1 MVAFAL
7 FFVPEVVAV
16 LTLAKRFPDEGG
28 LYTWAD
34 RQFGHTHGFISG
46 WYYWT
51 GNLFYFPM
59 QLVYLAGVL
68 AYAAQGAN
76 SPLVDDKTFVAL
88 VALGWLALVTLL
100 NFVGLGVGKWLPNVG
115 AVCTAV
121 TAILI
126 ASAGVAAWQS
136 GAAAPPRPDLPSAGE
151 VFSGLSV
158 MCFAFMGV
166 ELASTMGSEIKHPE
180 RDLPRA
186 AMAAGALTLGIY
198 VSVTWALQQLLPPGD
213 IGVIEGILQG
223 VDLGVRRLDFEW
235 LATPLAIVMAVSL
248 AGGLAAWYAGST
260 RIPFVAGF
268 NDALPAALGRVH
280 PRWGSP
286 YVALL
291 TQGALTIGFI
301 AVTMWGSSVRE
312 GYQVLLKSSVIT
324 TLIPF
329 SYMFAGLI
337 RLDGEPAWKRAAG
350 VVGLLVSVAGH
361 DRGLRAGRRRD
372 QRRLVR
378 GEAAGRLAP
387 AACGGPGVLR
397 TRPAPRPPHR
407 LSRPRALITSI
418 SISVNGSA
426 RTPRARV
433 RAARLVVPATASR
446 QPRPH
451 STGWADGRARAWRPR
466 RACSWPRTR
475 AARRSR

>member
-1 MVAFAL
+1 MIARAPNLPRTLTFRDLLLFKLVAIVNLSLLTPSAGLGRPALWLWAVAFVL

-16 LTLAKRFPDEGG
+16 LTLAKRFPEEGG

-34 RQFGHTHGFISG
+34 RQFGPAHGFISG

-68 AYAAQGAN
+68 AYAAQGTDN
-76 SPLVDDKTFVAL
+76 GLVDDKTFVAL
-88 VALGWLALVTLL
+88 VALGWLALVTAI

-115 AVCTAV
+115 AVCTAF
-121 TAILI
+121 TALLI
-126 ASAGVAAWQS
+126 AGAGVAAWQS
-136 GAAAPPRPDLPSAGE
+136 GASAPLRPDLPSAGE
-151 VFSGLSV
+151 ILSGLSV
-158 MCFAFMGV
+158 MSFAFMGV
-166 ELASTMGSEIKHPE
+166 ELASTMGGEIKRPE

-198 VSVTWALQQLLPPGD
+198 VLVTWALQQLLPPGD

-223 VDLGVRRLDFEW
+223 VDLGVHRLGLER

-260 RIPFVAGF
+260 RIPFVASF
-268 NDALPAALGRVH
+268 NEALPSALGRVH

-291 TQGALTIGFI
+291 TQGALTIAFI

-312 GYQVLLKSSVIT
+312 GYQVLLKSSVVT

-329 SYMFAGLI
+329 SYMFLGLI
-337 RLDGEPAWKRAAG
+337 RLDAVPAWKRAAG
-350 VVGLLVSVAGH
+350 AVGLLVSVAGMIASFVPGG
-361 DRGLRAGRRRD
+361 DVTSVARYEVKLLAGSLLPLAVGL
-372 QRRLVR
+372 
-378 GEAAGRLAP
+378 
-387 AACGGPGVLR
+387 VLF
-397 TRPAPRPPHR
+397 A
-407 LSRPRALITSI
+407 
-418 SISVNGSA
+418 
-426 RTPRARV
+426 RARRAV
-433 RAARLVVPATASR
+433 RR
-446 QPRPH
+446 
-451 STGWADGRARAWRPR
+451 G
-466 RACSWPRTR
+466 
-475 AARRSR
+475 

>member
-1 MVAFAL
+1 MSERAPDLPRTLTFRDLVLFKLVAIVNVSLLTPSAGLGRPALWLWVVAFVL

-16 LTLAKRFPDEGG
+16 LTLAKRFPEEGG

-76 SPLVDDKTFVAL
+76 SPLVDDKTFVVL

-115 AVCTAV
+115 AVCTAF

-126 ASAGVAAWQS
+126 ASAGVVAWQS
-136 GAAAPPRPDLPSAGE
+136 GASAPLRPDLPSAGE
-151 VFSGLSV
+151 IFSGLSV

-186 AMAAGALTLGIY
+186 AMAAGALTLAVY

-223 VDLGVRRLDFEW
+223 VDLGVRRLQIEW

-268 NDALPAALGRVH
+268 NNALPAALGRVH

-301 AVTMWGSSVRE
+301 AVMMWGSSVRE

-350 VVGLLVSVAGH
+350 VVGLLVSVAGMIAAFVPGN
-361 DRGLRAGRRRD
+361 DVTNVGWYEVKLLGGSLLPLAAGLAFFAHARRR
-372 QRRLVR
+372 
-378 GEAAGRLAP
+378 ARLA
-387 AACGGPGVLR
+387 A
-397 TRPAPRPPHR
+397 
-407 LSRPRALITSI
+407 
-418 SISVNGSA
+418 SVSPE
-426 RTPRARV
+426 R
-433 RAARLVVPATASR
+433 
-446 QPRPH
+446 
-451 STGWADGRARAWRPR
+451 
-466 RACSWPRTR
+466 
-475 AARRSR
+475 

>member
-1 MVAFAL
+1 MRPPDLPRTLTFRDLLLFKLVAIVNVSLLTPSAGLGRPALWLWVVAFAI

-16 LTLAKRFPDEGG
+16 LTLAKRFPEEGG

-68 AYAAQGAN
+68 AYAARGAN
-76 SPLVDDKTFVAL
+76 SPLVDDKTFVVL
-88 VALGWLALVTLL
+88 VALGWLALVTLI
-100 NFVGLGVGKWLPNVG
+100 NVVGLGVGKWLPNVG
-115 AVCTAV
+115 AVCTAF
-121 TAILI
+121 TAMPDRQRRRG
-126 ASAGVAAWQS
+126 GVAIGRV
-136 GAAAPPRPDLPSAGE
+136 GAAPAGPALGRRDLLGPERDVVRLHGRRTRVDDGE
-151 VFSGLSV
+151 RNR
-158 MCFAFMGV
+158 A
-166 ELASTMGSEIKHPE
+166 PE

-186 AMAAGALTLGIY
+186 AMAAGALTLAVY

-213 IGVIEGILQG
+213 IGAIEGILQG
-223 VDLGVRRLDFEW
+223 VDLGVRRLHLEW

-268 NDALPAALGRVH
+268 NHALPAALGRVH

-286 YVALL
+286 HVALL

-301 AVTMWGSSVRE
+301 AVMMWGSSVRE

-350 VVGLLVSVAGH
+350 VLGLLVSVAGMIAAFVPGN
-361 DRGLRAGRRRD
+361 DVD
-372 QRRLVR
+372 QRRLV
-378 GEAAGRLAP
+378 
-387 AACGGPGVLR
+387 
-397 TRPAPRPPHR
+397 PR
-407 LSRPRALITSI
+407 
-418 SISVNGSA
+418 
-426 RTPRARV
+426 
-433 RAARLVVPATASR
+433 
-446 QPRPH
+446 
-451 STGWADGRARAWRPR
+451 
-466 RACSWPRTR
+466 
-475 AARRSR
+475 

>member
-1 MVAFAL
+1 MLPPDLPRTLTFRDLLLFKLVAIVNLSLLTPSAGLGRPALWLWAVAFVL

-16 LTLAKRFPDEGG
+16 LTLAKRFPEEGG

-34 RQFGHTHGFISG
+34 RQFGPAHGFISG

-68 AYAAQGAN
+68 AYAAQGTN
-76 SPLVDDKTFVAL
+76 NGLVDDKAFVAL
-88 VALGWLALVTLL
+88 VALGWIALVTLI
-100 NFVGLGVGKWLPNVG
+100 NFVGLGVGKWLPNAG
-115 AVCTAV
+115 AVCTAF
-121 TAILI
+121 TALLI
-126 ASAGVAAWQS
+126 AGAGVAAWQS

-151 VFSGLSV
+151 IFSGLSV
-158 MCFAFMGV
+158 MAFAFMGV
-166 ELASTMGSEIKHPE
+166 ELASTMGGEIKHPE

-186 AMAAGALTLGIY
+186 AMAAGALTLAVY

-223 VDLGVRRLDFEW
+223 VDLGVRRLGLER

-268 NDALPAALGRVH
+268 NGALPAALGRVH

-286 YVALL
+286 YVALF
-291 TQGALTIGFI
+291 TQGALTIAFI

-312 GYQVLLKSSVIT
+312 GYQVLLKSSVVT

-350 VVGLLVSVAGH
+350 AVGLLVSVAGMIAAFVPGN
-361 DRGLRAGRRRD
+361 DVTNAGWYEVKLLGGSLLPLAVGLAFFARARRR
-372 QRRLVR
+372 
-378 GEAAGRLAP
+378 
-387 AACGGPGVLR
+387 
-397 TRPAPRPPHR
+397 
-407 LSRPRALITSI
+407 
-418 SISVNGSA
+418 
-426 RTPRARV
+426 
-433 RAARLVVPATASR
+433 ARL
-446 QPRPH
+446 
-451 STGWADGRARAWRPR
+451 TGSVGPER
-466 RACSWPRTR
+466 
-475 AARRSR
+475 

>member
-1 MVAFAL
+1 MRPPDLPRTLTFRDLLLFKLVAIVNVSLLTPSAGLGRPALWLWVVAFAL

-34 RQFGHTHGFISG
+34 RQFGPTHGFISG

-76 SPLVDDKTFVAL
+76 SPLVDDKTFVVL
-88 VALGWLALVTLL
+88 VALGWLALVTLI

-115 AVCTAV
+115 AVCTAF

-126 ASAGVAAWQS
+126 ASAGVVAWQS
-136 GAAAPPRPDLPSAGE
+136 GASAPLRPDLPSAGE
-151 VFSGLSV
+151 IFSGLSV
-158 MCFAFMGV
+158 MSFAFMGV

-186 AMAAGALTLGIY
+186 AMAAGALTLAVY

-223 VDLGVRRLDFEW
+223 VDLGVRRLHLEW

-268 NDALPAALGRVH
+268 NNALPAALGRVH

-286 YVALL
+286 HVALL

-301 AVTMWGSSVRE
+301 AVMMWGSSVRE

-350 VVGLLVSVAGH
+350 VLGLLVSVAGMIAAFVPGN
-361 DRGLRAGRRRD
+361 DVTNVGWY
-372 QRRLVR
+372 
-378 GEAAGRLAP
+378 EAKLLA
-387 AACGGPGVLR
+387 
-397 TRPAPRPPHR
+397 
-407 LSRPRALITSI
+407 
-418 SISVNGSA
+418 GSA
-426 RTPRARV
+426 MPLAVGLVLFVRARRHAGSPS
-433 RAARLVVPATASR
+433 RA
-446 QPRPH
+446 
-451 STGWADGRARAWRPR
+451 
-466 RACSWPRTR
+466 
-475 AARRSR
+475 

>member
-1 MVAFAL
+1 MRPPDLPRTLTFRDLLLFKLVAIVNVSLLTPSAGLGRPALWLWVVAFAI

-16 LTLAKRFPDEGG
+16 LTLAKRFPEEGG

-76 SPLVDDKTFVAL
+76 SPLVDDKTFVVL
-88 VALGWLALVTLL
+88 VALGWLALVTLI
-100 NFVGLGVGKWLPNVG
+100 NVVGLGVGKWLPNVG
-115 AVCTAV
+115 AVCTAF

-126 ASAGVAAWQS
+126 ASAGVVAWQS
-136 GAAAPPRPDLPSAGE
+136 GASAPPRPDLPSAGE
-151 VFSGLSV
+151 IFSGLSV
-158 MCFAFMGV
+158 MSFAFMGV

-186 AMAAGALTLGIY
+186 AMAAGALTLAVY

-213 IGVIEGILQG
+213 IGAIEGILQG
-223 VDLGVRRLDFEW
+223 VDLGVRRLHLEW

-268 NDALPAALGRVH
+268 NHALPAALGRVH

-286 YVALL
+286 HVALL

-301 AVTMWGSSVRE
+301 AVMMWGSSVRE

-350 VVGLLVSVAGH
+350 VLGLLVSVAGMIAAFVPGN
-361 DRGLRAGRRRD
+361 DVTNVGWYEVKLLGGSLLPLAAGLAFFAHARRR
-372 QRRLVR
+372 
-378 GEAAGRLAP
+378 A
-387 AACGGPGVLR
+387 
-397 TRPAPRPPHR
+397 
-407 LSRPRALITSI
+407 
-418 SISVNGSA
+418 
-426 RTPRARV
+426 
-433 RAARLVVPATASR
+433 
-446 QPRPH
+446 
-451 STGWADGRARAWRPR
+451 R
-466 RACSWPRTR
+466 RAVSVGPER
-475 AARRSR
+475 

>member
-1 MVAFAL
+1 MSERAPDLPRTLTFRDLLLFKLVAIVNLSLLTPTAGLGHPALWLWAVAFAL
-7 FFVPEVVAV
+7 FFIPEVVAV
-16 LTLAKRFPDEGG
+16 LALAKRYPEEGG
-28 LYTWAD
+28 IYTWAD
-34 RQFGHTHGFISG
+34 RQFGPAHGFVSG

-59 QLVYLAGVL
+59 QLVYLAGVV
-68 AYAAQGAN
+68 AYAARGAD
-76 SPLVDDKTFVAL
+76 SQLVDDKTFVAA
-88 VALGWLALVTLL
+88 VAIGWLALVTAV

-126 ASAGVAAWQS
+126 ASAGLAAWQA
-136 GAAAPPRPDLPSAGE
+136 GASAPVRADLPSAGE

-166 ELASTMGSEIKHPE
+166 ELASTMGSEIKRPE

-186 AMAAGALTLGIY
+186 AMTAGGLTLGVY
-198 VSVTWALQQLLPPGD
+198 VSVTWALQQLLPAGD
-213 IGVIEGILQG
+213 IGAIEGILQG
-223 VDLGVRRLDFEW
+223 VDLGVRRLGLERM
-235 LATPLAIVMAVSL
+235 ATPLASVMAVSL

-291 TQGALTIGFI
+291 TQGALTIAFI
-301 AVTMWGSSVRE
+301 AATMWGSSVRE

-329 SYMFAGLI
+329 SYMFLGLI

-350 VVGLLVSVAGH
+350 VVGLLVSVAGMIAAFVPGG
-361 DRGLRAGRRRD
+361 DVANVVSYEVKLLAGSVLPLVVGLAFFLRARR
-372 QRRLVR
+372 
-378 GEAAGRLAP
+378 G
-387 AACGGPGVLR
+387 
-397 TRPAPRPPHR
+397 
-407 LSRPRALITSI
+407 
-418 SISVNGSA
+418 A
-426 RTPRARV
+426 RRARV
-433 RAARLVVPATASR
+433 PDSVGPER
-446 QPRPH
+446 
-451 STGWADGRARAWRPR
+451 
-466 RACSWPRTR
+466 
-475 AARRSR
+475 